1 MDEIIQK
8 IEEFKQIR
16 LRNSITPESLGNLLA
31 DIVGA
36 VNSELTTTIENI
48 TRQGDTTIE
57 NIQQQLQTT
66 VENIQQQLQTAL
78 QSVTEQI
85 DSALSTMEQQEQE
98 HTTAINEELTNTRL
112 NIQQMVNTVREQM
125 QEIEQQVAMT
135 TLEVVVATSKLEF
148 QNKDKWASVWNAMQ
162 NNKQMPFCIAVIYAS
177 GAKNFYY
184 PTCVKNNYISLN
196 AKSGSCELHV
206 TESGTFTIT
215 GTSLW

>member
-36 VNSELTTTIENI
+36 VNSELTTTIESI
-48 TRQGDTTIE
+48 TRQGDNTS
-57 NIQQQLQTT
+57 
-66 VENIQQQLQTAL
+66 ENIQQQLQTAL

-98 HTTAINEELTNTRL
+98 HTSAINEELTNTRL
-112 NIQQMVNTVREQM
+112 NIQQMVNTIREQM
-125 QEIEQQVAMT
+125 QEIEQQVTMT

-148 QNKDKWASVWNAMQ
+148 QNKDKWATVWNAMQ
-162 NNKQMPFCIAVIYAS
+162 NNKQMPFCIAVVYAS

-215 GTSLW
+215 GASLW

>member
-16 LRNSITPESLGNLLA
+16 VRNSITPESLGNLLA

-57 NIQQQLQTT
+57 NIQQQLQT
-66 VENIQQQLQTAL
+66 AL

-85 DSALSTMEQQEQE
+85 DSALNTMQQQEQE
-98 HTTAINEELTNTRL
+98 HTAAINEELTNTRL

-135 TLEVVVATSKLEF
+135 ALEVVVATSKLEF

-162 NNKQMPFCIAVIYAS
+162 NNRQMPFCIAVVYAS
-177 GAKNFYY
+177 GTKNFYY

>member
-48 TRQGDTTIE
+48 TRQGDNTI
-57 NIQQQLQTT
+57 
-66 VENIQQQLQTAL
+66 ENIQQQLQTAL

-98 HTTAINEELTNTRL
+98 HTSAINEELTNTRL
-112 NIQQMVNTVREQM
+112 NIQQMVNTIREQM
-125 QEIEQQVAMT
+125 QEIEQQVTMT

-148 QNKDKWASVWNAMQ
+148 QNKDKWATVWNAMQ
-162 NNKQMPFCIAVIYAS
+162 NNKQMPFCIAVVYAS

-184 PTCVKNNYISLN
+184 PTCVKNSYISLN

>member
-1 MDEIIQK
+1 MDQIIQK

-36 VNSELTTTIENI
+36 VNSELTTTIESI
-48 TRQGDTTIE
+48 TRQGDNTI
-57 NIQQQLQTT
+57 
-66 VENIQQQLQTAL
+66 ENIQQQLQTAL

-98 HTTAINEELTNTRL
+98 HTSAINEELTNTRL
-112 NIQQMVNTVREQM
+112 NIQQMINTIREQM
-125 QEIEQQVAMT
+125 QEIEQQVTMT

-148 QNKDKWASVWNAMQ
+148 QNKDKWATVWNAMQ
-162 NNKQMPFCIAVIYAS
+162 NNKQMPFCIAVVYAS